1 MSAESAAE
9 ILFKSMV
16 VGCPHDLVE
25 VYRTLRLS
33 GPRDAVLRTLG
44 QSAVLCGIQDLGPLR
59 LEGRMAPIR
68 LLSPNQETEMEL
80 DPELDPER
88 VAKALIATI
97 HLDHR
102 AGQGGRAGGAEPQA
116 VPGGGGGAV
125 QGRARGGGL
134 RLGSPVCRSTA
145 RGPHRAP
152 GQHHR
157 RIHGRAVPGDG
168 GPPQGCGVRRGA
180 RGVRLRG
187 SR

>member
-1 MSAESAAE
+1 MSAESAEE

-25 VYRTLRLS
+25 VYRTLHLS

-44 QSAVLCGIQDLGPLR
+44 QSAVLCGIRDLGPLR

-102 AGQGGRAGGAEPQA
+102 LVAALRRELDRMPH
-116 VPGGGGGAV
+116 PGKPDATNDNPETP
-125 QGRARGGGL
+125 
-134 RLGSPVCRSTA
+134 SS
-145 RGPHRAP
+145 AP
-152 GQHHR
+152 DPSSQ
-157 RIHGRAVPGDG
+157 
-168 GPPQGCGVRRGA
+168 
-180 RGVRLRG
+180 G
-187 SR
+187 SRSAPYWWRGRW

>member
-44 QSAVLCGIQDLGPLR
+44 QSVVLCGIRDLGSLR

-68 LLSPNQETEMEL
+68 LLDHFSPNQETEM
-80 DPELDPER
+80 DPER

-102 AGQGGRAGGAEPQA
+102 LVAALRRELDRLPH
-116 VPGGGGGAV
+116 PGKPDATNDNPETPSSAPDPFS
-125 QGRARGGGL
+125 QGRW
-134 RLGSPVCRSTA
+134 
-145 RGPHRAP
+145 
-152 GQHHR
+152 
-157 RIHGRAVPGDG
+157 
-168 GPPQGCGVRRGA
+168 
-180 RGVRLRG
+180 
-187 SR
+187 